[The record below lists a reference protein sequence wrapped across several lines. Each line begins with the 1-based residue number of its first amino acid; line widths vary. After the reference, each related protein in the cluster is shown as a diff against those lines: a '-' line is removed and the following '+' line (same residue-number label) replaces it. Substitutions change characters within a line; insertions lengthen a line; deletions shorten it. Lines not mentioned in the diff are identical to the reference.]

1 MYSRKSMWKMWKS
14 RVIHF
19 HHSQACSMS
28 ETPAY
33 LIAYFCGFPQILNQM
48 YVNSHSQNKSLI
60 SEAICGLVFPY
71 FKGLNS
77 I

>member
-19 HHSQACSMS
+19 HHSLARSMS
-28 ETPAY
+28 ETPDY
-33 LIAYFCGFPQILNQM
+33 LIAYFCGFLQILNRM
-48 YVNSHSQNKSLI
+48 CVNNHRQNKSLI
-60 SEAICGLVFPY
+60 SEAICDLVLPY
-71 FKGLNS
+71 FRGLNS

>member
-33 LIAYFCGFPQILNQM
+33 LIAYFCVFPKFLNQM
-48 YVNSHSQNKSLI
+48 YVNNHKQNESLI
-60 SEAICGLVFPY
+60 SEAICFIIFSY
-71 FKGLNS
+71 FRDLNS